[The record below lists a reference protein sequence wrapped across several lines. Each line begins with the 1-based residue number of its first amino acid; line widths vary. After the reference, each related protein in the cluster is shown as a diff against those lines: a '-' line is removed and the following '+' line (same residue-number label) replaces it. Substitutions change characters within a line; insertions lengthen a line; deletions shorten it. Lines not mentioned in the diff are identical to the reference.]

1 MKLFFLA
8 VLFFSVS
15 VISKAQIVTQ
25 VYRVNGNCD
34 ICKKTI
40 ETSCYAEKGIKKAK
54 WNADSLALTIS
65 FDTTKTNREKILQ
78 RVAAAGYDT
87 ELTTADDAAYTKLHS
102 CCQYDRKM
110 LAVKKEK

>member
-1 MKLFFLA
+1 MKSFFLI

-15 VISKAQIVTQ
+15 IISKAQIVTQ

-40 ETSCYAEKGIKKAK
+40 ETACYSEKGIKNAK
-54 WNADSLALTIS
+54 WNADSLALTVS

-87 ELTTADDAAYTKLHS
+87 ESTTAGDVAYFKLHS
-102 CCQYDRKM
+102 CCQYDRKLM
-110 LAVKKEK
+110 AVKKE